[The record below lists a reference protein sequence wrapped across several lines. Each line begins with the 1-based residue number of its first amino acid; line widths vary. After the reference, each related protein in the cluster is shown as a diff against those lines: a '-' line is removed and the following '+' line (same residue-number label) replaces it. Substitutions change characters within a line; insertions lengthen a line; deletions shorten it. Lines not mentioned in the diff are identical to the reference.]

1 MRTHN
6 QAFGKALREF
16 RKKRCLTQETL
27 AFEAGLDR
35 TYISVLELGRR
46 SPTIDTLISL
56 CEVLGISLVELAV
69 RAQDL
74 DKSQNDRNDHGPSP

>member
-16 RKKRCLTQETL
+16 RKNRCLTQETL

-74 DKSQNDRNDHGPSP
+74 DESQNDRNDHGPGP